1 MTARHGLLLAMVFLC
16 ACATAPAPKDV
27 PHTIDTMTEPVEPP
41 EVEPGSL
48 PTATRHEIWG
58 YHAYWMGEAWRSHD
72 LRTFQRLL
80 FMDLPIGKNGRVQ
93 DTRGWPDQ
101 WATFRARAR
110 ASNVQLDPAFTILTP
125 DVFTAVFSSPAAR
138 RRLVADIVFL
148 ARFSRGVHL
157 DIEVYEDV
165 PPVAV
170 EGYRTFLAELRKALD
185 TKPRKILTAFVPAG
199 SAVNGEAEL
208 ALFDAII
215 AQGYDVHWKLSS
227 NSGPVATLDGES
239 QATWRTAAS
248 LLAEKKV
255 PPNKVLFSTPFY
267 GYEWPT
273 VSGEPRA
280 ATRGEAAII
289 TYAPVSA
296 AVLPDIRTNA
306 LSRTRQHGLRRDM
319 ASGSPWYAF
328 RDRDG
333 WRQGW
338 FDDHVSLAPR
348 LEFVRKGGY
357 RGVAVFVLGYDNGE
371 LLGTIRSTFRER
383 SEPAGGGSP
392 PAAR

>member
-1 MTARHGLLLAMVFLC
+1 MAFLY
-16 ACATAPAPKDV
+16 ACATAPAPKEAQPLEV
-27 PHTIDTMTEPVEPP
+27 QIEPIEPP
-41 EVEPGSL
+41 ESEPGSL
-48 PTATRHEIWG
+48 QTATRQEIWA
-58 YHAYWMGEAWRSHD
+58 YHAYWMGDAWRNHD
-72 LRTFQRLL
+72 LRAFERLL

-101 WATFRARAR
+101 WATLRARAR
-110 ASNVQLDPAFTILTP
+110 AANVQIDPAFTILTP

-165 PPVAV
+165 PAAAV
-170 EGYRTFLAELRKALD
+170 EGYRTFLVELRRALD
-185 TKPRKILTAFVPAG
+185 TKPGKILTAFVPAG
-199 SAVNGEAEL
+199 SSVNGAAEL

-215 AQGYDVHWKLSS
+215 AQGYDVHWKLSP
-227 NSGPVATLDGES
+227 NTGPVAVLDGES

-248 LLAEKKV
+248 LLSEKRV
-255 PPNKVLFSTPFY
+255 PPNKILFSTPFY

-296 AVLPDIRTNA
+296 AILPDIRTNA

-328 RDRDG
+328 RDKEG

-338 FDDHVSLAPR
+338 FDDHISLAPR
-348 LEFVRKGGY
+348 LDFVRKGGY

-371 LLGTIRSTFRER
+371 LLGSIRSAFREK
-383 SEPAGGGSP
+383 SAPAGGASP